1 MKSIASN
8 ENHLLFMMVSNQ
20 KVNTCLKEV
29 KDIYQI

>member
-29 KDIYQI
+29 EDIYQM